1 MNSCCVIGLKVQAL
15 LRDPSKLPKEYEG
28 KISVVQGDVLV
39 LDDVKKTLEGQDAV
53 IVVLGTRNSLSKLI
67 IIVSTN
73 NLNYNVLVM
82 SITC

>member
-1 MNSCCVIGLKVQAL
+1 MSLYCVLGLKVQAL

-53 IVVLGTRNSLSKLI
+53 IVVLGTRNSLSKF
-67 IIVSTN
+67 
-73 NLNYNVLVM
+73 YVL
-82 SITC
+82 S

>member
-1 MNSCCVIGLKVQAL
+1 MSLYCVLGLKVQAL

-53 IVVLGTRNSLSKLI
+53 IVVLGTRNCLSKFCVV
-67 IIVSTN
+67 VSTY
-73 NLNYNVLVM
+73 LP
-82 SITC
+82 